1 MKVLSLRCRLAARSF
16 KKFLRPAW
24 TRKATRRTQSVSSK
38 LNVANR
44 QVTRPSIADEGQVLT
59 LVQGRAAGADLPLWV
74 RQVLRI
80 DHNVMSLQLPDDR
93 LFANPRDL
101 AEAGARGYKSLIRG
115 GSRPNFEVIRS
126 DKK

>member
-1 MKVLSLRCRLAARSF
+1 MKVLSLRCRLAARSL
-16 KKFLRPAW
+16 KKFLRPTW

-59 LVQGRAAGADLPLWV
+59 WVQRRAAGADLPLWV

-80 DHNVMSLQLPDDR
+80 DHNVMRLQLPDDR
-93 LFANPRDL
+93 RFDNARHL
-101 AEAGARGYKSLIRG
+101 AEAGAKGYESLIRSG
-115 GSRPNFEVIRS
+115 GQPIRS
-126 DKK
+126 VKE